1 MKQQYQDILDG
12 NSTCSDWL
20 SAVEQNNTITANNYR
35 NHLRKLGWFVRD
47 RYNLTLDQ
55 FLAKIIKNQQKAP
68 QDAEPSLLPHN
79 VLSKFLSYI
88 NTELD
93 ISQSHKRML
102 IVTAK
107 QYLLWNDV
115 EISESKMQAKV
126 KLPKVVK
133 KKKTPLSVQ
142 SIREIILASGDI
154 RLRTYIHFLAATG
167 CRATEGLSIRIC
179 DLELDAI
186 PPRANIRGEFTKT
199 KVDRF
204 VYLTKE
210 LAQVLRD
217 WLDYKYRERRTII
230 KKDGRMESSKAT
242 PLRQKNDLVFSQA
255 HFSEMDVDPHTLYY
269 QFSRKYGELL
279 DRIELGDLEDNKQ
292 RRKLTLHSF
301 RRFVKTTI
309 ANLGYSDYS
318 EWFIGHAGSTYW
330 TSPDK
335 EKAAT
340 FVKIEPYLTFL
351 NYSELE
357 AIGSDVQTKIQEKD
371 KQIMELSEQLRKNNE
386 IQVAMIKLDIDKLYQ
401 QKKKRLERDGKTDQ
415 ITSDQLDDEKYQKVE
430 ECKNDVVKLFNLKT
444 ALEKELEI

>member
-12 NSTCSDWL
+12 NSTCLDWL
-20 SAVEQNNTITANNYR
+20 STVEQNNTITANNYR
-35 NHLRKLGWFVRD
+35 NHLRKLGWFAKEK
-47 RYNLTLDQ
+47 YGLTLDE
-55 FLAKIIKNQQKAP
+55 LVDKIIKNQQKAP
-68 QDAEPSLLPHN
+68 QDADSSLLPHN
-79 VLSKFLSYI
+79 VLAKFLSYI
-88 NTELD
+88 NTELN
-93 ISQSHKRML
+93 ISPNHKRML

-115 EISESKMQAKV
+115 DISESKMQAKV

-154 RLRTYIHFLAATG
+154 RLRAYIHFLAATG
-167 CRATEGLSIRIC
+167 CRATEGLSVRIC
-179 DLELDAI
+179 DLELDST
-186 PPRANIRGEFTKT
+186 PPRANFRGEFTKT

-210 LAQVLRD
+210 VTQVLRD

-230 KKDGRMESSKAT
+230 KHEGKMESSKAT
-242 PLRQKNDLVFSQA
+242 PIRRKNDLVFSQA
-255 HFSEMDVDPHTLYY
+255 HFTEMDVDPHTLYY

-279 DRIELGDLEDNKQ
+279 DRIELGDLEDNKH

-301 RRFVKTTI
+301 RRFVKTAI

-335 EKAAT
+335 EKATT
-340 FVKIEPYLTFL
+340 FGKIEQYLTFL
-351 NYSELE
+351 DYSDLE

-371 KQIMELSEQLRKNNE
+371 RQIVHLTEELRKTNE
-386 IQVAMIKLDIDKLYQ
+386 IQVAMLKLDIDKLYE
-401 QKKKRLERDGKTDQ
+401 QKKKREQRNRE
-415 ITSDQLDDEKYQKVE
+415 SDQLSLDWIDHEQYQKLE
-430 ECKNDVVKLFNLKT
+430 ECGNDQVKLFNLKSK
-444 ALEKELEI
+444 LEKELDL